1 MNSNQRSYSKLF
13 IENIKQNFGTYNK
26 GLSDINSNVFEDYV
40 SSHIGTWIRGL
51 MKVPSNLYPNP
62 SDDVQL
68 VATTLGKSFHINVLL
83 WNKYSYN
90 KPNVDK
96 QTIYSNKH
104 IMDRNDLS
112 TLHV

>member
-1 MNSNQRSYSKLF
+1 MNGNQRSYSELF